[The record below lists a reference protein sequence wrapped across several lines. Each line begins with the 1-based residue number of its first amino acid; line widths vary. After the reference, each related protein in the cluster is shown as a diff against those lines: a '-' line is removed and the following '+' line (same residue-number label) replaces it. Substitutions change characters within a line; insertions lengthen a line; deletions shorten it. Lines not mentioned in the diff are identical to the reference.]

1 MERREVS
8 HFLSAIYNFATDSCC
23 LFCGPLHTEALVED
37 DRALENLK
45 PLDQRFFTCCWP
57 WTFGRLVS
65 LSSRMRADQS
75 LPFSTLLDSDMTK
88 KFFFFFCK
96 L

>member
-57 WTFGRLVS
+57 WTFGRLNVGLGSSGS
-65 LSSRMRADQS
+65 L
-75 LPFSTLLDSDMTK
+75 
-88 KFFFFFCK
+88 K
-96 L
+96 LCWPEP